1 MVSLW
6 NQNPSSA
13 FGTFSPLRRGEG
25 SRCASPR
32 GERDVRGFSLVE
44 MLVGLALFGVFVAI
58 VGIVNYE
65 MFRVQ
70 QKWPVNYLAHPEVGG
85 VVARLRRDVL
95 DSLYYPAEFK
105 GYTQSNRML
114 LIYSLGPDGFA
125 KTIVYDFRKGDEVHR
140 LEFKGTELQGDWIAR
155 AVPTFRISGYTLSTG
170 QDAVRLTAMDAGG
183 KLAIDQIFVPR
194 AHQ

>member
-1 MVSLW
+1 MKRCPLSRSFSTSSLMR
-6 NQNPSSA
+6 SE
-13 FGTFSPLRRGEG
+13 EG
-25 SRCASPR
+25 SCNARPKTHRIA
-32 GERDVRGFSLVE
+32 RGFSLAE
-44 MLVGLALFGVFVAI
+44 MLVALALFGVFVAI

-65 MFRVQ
+65 MFKVQ
-70 QKWPVNYLAHPEVGG
+70 QKWPVNYLTHPEVGG

-114 LIYSLGPDGFA
+114 VIYSLGQDGFA
-125 KTIVYDFRKGDEVHR
+125 KTIVYDFRKEDEVHR
-140 LEFKGTELQGDWIAR
+140 LEFNGTELLGDWVAR
-155 AVPTFRISGYTLSTG
+155 AVPAFRISGYTLSTG
-170 QDAVRLTAMDAGG
+170 QDAVRLTAMDSGG